1 MKKMILL
8 AVVAGAAVLTGC
20 ASTSNNTT
28 VSNPQILTLDE
39 ALQKSAETRQKLLD
53 AKQSYQDAKTAA
65 EVASGNKSAV
75 DAAKEKLQQKADNA
89 KQQIQSEKDA
99 WAELLK

>member
-20 ASTSNNTT
+20 ASASNNTT

-39 ALQKSAETRQKLLD
+39 ALQKSAETRQKVLD
-53 AKQSYQDAKTAA
+53 AKKSYEAA
-65 EVASGNKSAV
+65 KSAQSGLER
-75 DAAKEKLQQKADNA
+75 KSQHRQKPN
-89 KQQIQSEKDA
+89 
-99 WAELLK
+99 

>member
-39 ALQKSAETRQKLLD
+39 ALQKSAETRQKVLD
-53 AKQSYQDAKTAA
+53 AKKSYEAA
-65 EVASGNKSAV
+65 KSA
-75 DAAKEKLQQKADNA
+75 QNIQHRQKPN
-89 KQQIQSEKDA
+89 
-99 WAELLK
+99 